1 MWATGDPRNLG
12 DPAVSAVRP
21 VVGEATNQRTPAQGW
36 SADIPGRDEQ
46 WALGR
51 YRQTKAT
58 KRGGTDGR
66 ESEQLEVAVK
76 VEN

>member
-1 MWATGDPRNLG
+1 MGAP
-12 DPAVSAVRP
+12 VISADSN